1 MDSENINEYTDN
13 DREENTDSLRML
25 SDIIMSDMIRYD
37 RMHSK
42 SSAMVRNVPCGR
54 ELPSAAAPS
63 ANFLRMI

>member
-37 RMHSK
+37 RIL
-42 SSAMVRNVPCGR
+42 N
-54 ELPSAAAPS
+54 AAEE
-63 ANFLRMI
+63 IQ